1 MTSTKQKFADDNF
14 KITGNWEDQPKKL
27 KEKIHN
33 KSKSIIKIF
42 KGIWVVAL
50 LLSVF
55 LWQCRKDDFTG
66 EIKGICP
73 EVIST
78 DPATGASDVL
88 LNKQISAT
96 FNVPMDALT
105 INTTTFTLKQGTTVI
120 PGTVTYSG
128 VVAVFTPAVNLLANT
143 AYTATVTKGARDPL
157 KNAMIAD
164 YVWNFTTGS
173 APEVVS
179 TDPVNGASG
188 VPLGKVI
195 SVLFSKPMS
204 SATINSGTF
213 LLKQGLTFIPG
224 VVTYSGNTAMF
235 TPTLNLTANTV
246 YTGTITT
253 GAKDVQGN
261 SIMSNYVWSFNTGT
275 LPVVISTDPVDNA
288 VNVPLSKI
296 ISATFSKAMDVT
308 TLNNATFT
316 VKQGSNVVAGTV
328 TYFGNIVTF
337 TPSAPLLPSTL
348 YTGTI
353 SADVKDATGNKLP
366 ANYVWSFTTGNLPL
380 VISTDPINEAVNVN
394 PDKVISATFNKPMN
408 PGSINNT
415 TFTLKKGVVN
425 VAGAVTYAGMKASFT
440 PAANLD
446 PNTVYTC
453 TITTGVKDE
462 GGNAMASNYTW
473 TFRTSA
479 LPFVVSTD
487 PLNEAVDV
495 ELDKKITATFN
506 TAMAPL
512 TLNSSTFTVKHG
524 AISIAGIVS
533 YVGNVATFTPNVA
546 LSPGTLYNASI
557 TTGAKDVAGNQLSSN
572 YNWSFT
578 TGAVPVVIST
588 DPVNNAVN
596 VPLSKI
602 ITATFSK
609 AMDVSTLNSSTVTI
623 KNGLIPVS
631 GVITYFG
638 NIVTFTPTSPL
649 LPSTLYTG
657 TITSAVKDATGNNL
671 ANNYTW
677 SFTTGALPY
686 IVSTDPLNS
695 ATNVPLDKVIS
706 ATFSKAM
713 DPLTFNNTTFTV
725 KKGAVNVAGSVTYF
739 GMKGSFIPNSN
750 LDPNTVYTA
759 TITNGVKDATGNAMA
774 SSYTWSFT
782 TGSLPDIIR
791 PTVVLTSP
799 LSNAVNVALGANITA
814 TFSELMDNTSINNLT
829 FTVKK
834 GLVSVAGLVT
844 YSGLMATFN
853 PNANLESGTT
863 YRATITTGAKDI
875 AGNTLI
881 SNYEW
886 DFTTSLP
893 AGPLGIDLRTAGEYA
908 ILAGSGVTNTGLTI
922 INGDLGTSPTGTING
937 FPPGIVNGVINAANA
952 LAAQAKLDLTTA
964 FNDGQSRSTSAI
976 SLPGDLSGLTLT
988 PGLYVNS
995 TSVLLSSGS
1004 VWLDA
1009 QGDANATFIFKMGST
1024 FTSLS
1029 GTSVVLSGGAQAKNI
1044 YWIVGTSATLGTNSI
1059 FYGNIL
1065 ADQSITLETGAV
1077 LNGRALTRI
1086 AAVTLDANIVTKP

>member
-1 MTSTKQKFADDNF
+1 MMSTKQKIADDNF
-14 KITGNWEDQPKKL
+14 KITGNWEIQQKKL
-27 KEKIHN
+27 KERIHN
-33 KSKSIIKIF
+33 KSGSFTKAFRGVWI
-42 KGIWVVAL
+42 VTL
-50 LLSVF
+50 LFSLF
-55 LWQCRKDDFTG
+55 LWQCKKDDFTG
-66 EIKGICP
+66 EIKYICP

-78 DPATGASDVL
+78 NPANGASDVL
-88 LNKQISAT
+88 LNTPISAT
-96 FNVPMDALT
+96 FNEVMDGLT
-105 INTTTFTLKQGTTVI
+105 INTATFILKQGSTYI

-128 VVAVFTPAVNLLANT
+128 VVAVFTPAINLTPNT
-143 AYTATVTKGARDPL
+143 AYTATITKGAKDMV
-157 KNAMIAD
+157 KSSMVED

-173 APEVVS
+173 APAVIS

-188 VPLGKVI
+188 VPLGKVV
-195 SVLFSKPMS
+195 SVLFSKPMNP
-204 SATINSGTF
+204 ATINTGTF
-213 LLKQGLTFIPG
+213 LITQGVTPVPG

-235 TPTLNLTANTV
+235 TPVSNFTANTV

-253 GAKDVQGN
+253 GAKDVLGN
-261 SIMSNYVWSFNTGT
+261 AIMSNYVWSFNTGT

-288 VNVPLSKI
+288 VNVALSKI
-296 ISATFSKAMDVT
+296 ISATFSKAMDVS
-308 TLNNATFT
+308 TLNNSTFIL
-316 VKQGSNVVAGTV
+316 KQGANVVSGTV
-328 TYFGNIVTF
+328 TYFGNIATF
-337 TPSAPLLPSTL
+337 TPSSPLLPETL

-353 SADVKDATGNKLP
+353 TTEVKDATGNKLP
-366 ANYVWSFTTGNLPL
+366 SNYVWSFTTGKLPL
-380 VISTDPINEAVNVN
+380 VISTDPINGAVNVDR
-394 PDKVISATFNKPMN
+394 DKVISATFNKVMDMA
-408 PGSINNT
+408 SFNNT
-415 TFTLKKGVVN
+415 TFTVKKGTVT
-425 VAGAVTYAGMKASFT
+425 VAGTVTYLGMKASFI

-446 PNTVYTC
+446 PNSVYTC

-462 GGNAMASNYTW
+462 GGNSMAANYTW
-473 TFRTSA
+473 SFTTSA

-487 PLNEAVDV
+487 PLNEAVNV

-506 TAMAPL
+506 TAMDQL
-512 TLNSSTFTVKHG
+512 SLNAQTFTVRHG
-524 AISIAGIVS
+524 TTTIAGIVTYS
-533 YVGNVATFTPNVA
+533 GNIATFTPNIA
-546 LSPGTLYNASI
+546 LSPGTLYTGTI
-557 TTGAKDVAGNQLSSN
+557 TTGAKDVAGNQLSAN

-588 DPVNNAVN
+588 DPINNAVN
-596 VPLSKI
+596 VALSKI

-609 AMDVSTLNSSTVTI
+609 AMDASTLNGSTFMI
-623 KNGLIPVS
+623 HNGVIPVP

-638 NIVTFTPTSPL
+638 NIVTFTPSSPL
-649 LPSTLYTG
+649 LPGTLYTG
-657 TITSAVKDATGNNL
+657 TITSAVQDATGNNL
-671 ANNYTW
+671 ANSYSW
-677 SFTTGALPY
+677 KFTTGALPFV
-686 IVSTDPLNS
+686 VSTDPMNL
-695 ATNVPLDKVIS
+695 AINVPLDKVVS

-739 GMKGSFIPNSN
+739 GMKGTFIPNSN
-750 LDPNTVYTA
+750 LDPNTVYTC
-759 TITNGVKDATGNAMA
+759 TVTNGVKDATGNAMA
-774 SSYTWSFT
+774 ANHTWSFT
-782 TGSLPDIIR
+782 TGSLPDVTR

-799 LSNAVNVALGANITA
+799 LSNAVNVSLSSNITA
-814 TFSELMDNTSINNLT
+814 TFSELMDNSSINNLT
-829 FTVKK
+829 FTVKN
-834 GLVSVAGLVT
+834 GLVAVAGAVT

-853 PNANLESGTT
+853 PTANLVSGTT

-886 DFTTSLP
+886 DFTTILP
-893 AGPLGIDLRTAGEYA
+893 AGPLGIDLRTAGSYA
-908 ILAGSGVTNTGLTI
+908 VLAGSGVTNTGPTI
-922 INGDLGTSPTGTING
+922 INGDMGTSPTGTING

-952 LAAQAKLDLTTA
+952 LAAQAKLDLTSA

-976 SLPGDLSGLTLT
+976 SLPGNLSGLTLT

-995 TSVLLSSGS
+995 TSVLLSAGT

-1024 FTSLS
+1024 LTTNA

-1065 ADQSITLETGAV
+1065 ADQSITLTTGSV

-1086 AAVTLDANIVTKP
+1086 AAVSLDASIVTKP

>member
-1 MTSTKQKFADDNF
+1 MMSTKQKLADDNF
-14 KITGNWEDQPKKL
+14 KITGNWENQPKKL
-27 KEKIHN
+27 KERIHN
-33 KSKSIIKIF
+33 KSKGIVKVF
-42 KGIWVVAL
+42 RGIWIVTL

-66 EIKGICP
+66 EVKVICP

-78 DPATGASDVL
+78 DPVGGATDVL
-88 LNKQISAT
+88 LNKLISAT
-96 FNVPMDALT
+96 FNTAMDGMT
-105 INTTTFTLKQGTTVI
+105 INTTTFTLKQGSTPI
-120 PGTVTYSG
+120 PGTVSYSG
-128 VVAVFTPAVNLLANT
+128 VVAIFTPAVNLAANT
-143 AYTATVTKGARDPL
+143 AYTATITKGAKDPL

-173 APEVVS
+173 APAVVS
-179 TDPVNGASG
+179 TDPANGASG
-188 VPLGKVI
+188 VPLGKVV

-204 SATINSGTF
+204 STSLNSSTFTIT
-213 LLKQGLTFIPG
+213 QGITPVPG
-224 VVTYSGNTAMF
+224 VITYSGNTALF
-235 TPTLNLTANTV
+235 TPTSNFTANTV

-253 GAKDVQGN
+253 GAKDVLGN

-275 LPVVISTDPVDNA
+275 LPAVISTDPVNNA
-288 VNVPLSKI
+288 VNVALSKI
-296 ISATFSKAMDVT
+296 VTATFSKAMDVT
-308 TLNNATFT
+308 TLNNTTFT
-316 VKQGSNVVAGTV
+316 VKQGVNVVAGTV

-353 SADVKDATGNKLP
+353 SSDVKDVTGNKLP

-380 VISTDPINEAVNVN
+380 VISTDPINLAVNVIR
-394 PDKVISATFNKPMN
+394 DKVISATFNKPMDML
-408 PGSINNT
+408 SINST
-415 TFTLKKGVVN
+415 TFTVKKGAVN
-425 VAGAVTYAGMKASFT
+425 VAGTVTYSGMKASFT
-440 PAANLD
+440 PAASLD
-446 PNTVYTC
+446 PNTLYTC
-453 TITTGVKDE
+453 TLTTGIKDE
-462 GGNAMASNYTW
+462 GSNAMAANYTW
-473 TFRTSA
+473 TFTTNA

-487 PLNEAVDV
+487 PLNNDVNV

-506 TAMAPL
+506 TAMDPL
-512 TLNSSTFTVKHG
+512 SMNTATFTLKQGTITV
-524 AISIAGIVS
+524 AGVVT
-533 YVGNVATFTPNVA
+533 YFGNIATFTPNIA

-557 TTGAKDVAGNQLSSN
+557 TTGAKDVVGNQLAAN

-578 TGAVPVVIST
+578 TGAVPVVVST
-588 DPVNNAVN
+588 DPINNAVN
-596 VPLSKI
+596 VALSKI

-609 AMDVSTLNSSTVTI
+609 AMDVSTLNASTVTI
-623 KNGLIPVS
+623 KNGLIPVT

-638 NIVTFTPTSPL
+638 NIVTFTPSAPL
-649 LPSTLYTG
+649 LPGTLYTG
-657 TITSAVKDATGNNL
+657 TITSAVQDATGNNL
-671 ANNYTW
+671 ANNYVW

-686 IVSTDPLNS
+686 VVSTDPLNL
-695 ATNVPLDKVIS
+695 AVNVPLDKVVS

-750 LDPNTVYTA
+750 LDPNTVYTC
-759 TITNGVKDATGNAMA
+759 TVTNGVKDATGNAMA
-774 SSYTWSFT
+774 VNYTWSFT
-782 TGSLPDIIR
+782 TGSLPDITR
-791 PTVVLTSP
+791 PTVILTSP
-799 LSNAVNVALGANITA
+799 LSNAVNVAVGVNVTA
-814 TFSELMDNTSINNLT
+814 TFSELMDNTSITNLT
-829 FTVKK
+829 FTLKK
-834 GLVSVAGLVT
+834 GLVSVAGLVS

-853 PNANLESGTT
+853 PNDNLESGTT
-863 YRATITTGAKDI
+863 YRATITTGAKDV

-893 AGPLGIDLRTAGEYA
+893 AGPLGIDLRTAGAYA
-908 ILAGSGVTNTGLTI
+908 VLAGSGVTNTGPTI

-1024 FTSLS
+1024 LTSLA
-1029 GTSVVLSGGAQAKNI
+1029 GTSVILSGGAQAKNI

-1065 ADQSITLETGAV
+1065 ADQSITLSTGAV

-1086 AAVTLDANIVTKP
+1086 AAVSLDASLVNKP

>member
-1 MTSTKQKFADDNF
+1 MMSTKQKLADDNF
-14 KITGNWEDQPKKL
+14 KISGNWENQPKKL
-27 KEKIHN
+27 KERIHN
-33 KSKSIIKIF
+33 KSKSIVKVF
-42 KGIWVVAL
+42 RGIWIVTL
-50 LLSVF
+50 LLTVF

-78 DPATGASDVL
+78 DPANGASDVL

-96 FNVPMDALT
+96 FNEAMDGLT
-105 INTTTFTLKQGTTVI
+105 INTTTFTLKQGSTFI

-128 VVAVFTPAVNLLANT
+128 VVAVFSPAVNLVANT
-143 AYTATVTKGARDPL
+143 AYTATITKGAKDPA
-157 KNAMIAD
+157 KSSMVED

-173 APEVVS
+173 APAVVS
-179 TDPVNGASG
+179 TDPANGASG
-188 VPLGKVI
+188 VPLGKVV
-195 SVLFSKPMS
+195 SVLFSKPMGIS
-204 SATINSGTF
+204 SINSGTF
-213 LLKQGLTFIPG
+213 LITQGVTPVPG
-224 VVTYSGNTAMF
+224 VITYSGNTAMF
-235 TPTLNLTANTV
+235 TPTTNFTANTV

-253 GAKDVQGN
+253 GAKDVLGN
-261 SIMSNYVWSFNTGT
+261 AIMSNYVWSFNTGT
-275 LPVVISTDPVDNA
+275 LPLVISTDPVNNA
-288 VNVPLSKI
+288 VNVSLTKI
-296 ISATFSKAMDVT
+296 ISATFSKPMDAT
-308 TLNNATFT
+308 TLNSTTFT
-316 VKQGSNVVAGTV
+316 IKQGLNVVPGTV

-337 TPSAPLLPSTL
+337 TPSVPLLPSTL
-348 YTGTI
+348 YSATI
-353 SADVKDATGNKLP
+353 TSDAKDLTGNKLP
-366 ANYVWSFTTGNLPL
+366 ANYIWSFTTGNLPL
-380 VISTDPINEAVNVN
+380 VISTDPINEAVNVDR
-394 PDKVISATFNKPMN
+394 DKVISATFNKAMDMT
-408 PGSINNT
+408 SINST
-415 TFTLKKGVVN
+415 TFTVKKGG
-425 VAGAVTYAGMKASFT
+425 VAIAGSVTYLGMKASFT
-440 PAANLD
+440 PTAIMD

-453 TITTGVKDE
+453 TLTTGIKDE
-462 GGNAMASNYTW
+462 GGNAMAANYIWSFT
-473 TFRTSA
+473 TSA

-487 PLNEAVDV
+487 PLNNAVNV

-506 TAMAPL
+506 TAMDPL
-512 TLNSSTFTVKHG
+512 SINSTTFAVKQG
-524 AISIAGIVS
+524 TIVIAGIVT
-533 YVGNVATFTPNVA
+533 YFGNIATFTPNIA
-546 LSPGTLYNASI
+546 LSPGTLYTGTI
-557 TTGAKDVAGNQLSSN
+557 TTGAKDIAGNQIAAN
-572 YNWSFT
+572 YNWNFT
-578 TGAVPVVIST
+578 TGAVPVVVST

-596 VPLSKI
+596 VAISKV

-609 AMDVSTLNSSTVTI
+609 AMDASTLNAATVTI
-623 KNGLIPVS
+623 KNGATPVT
-631 GVITYFG
+631 GTITYFG
-638 NIVTFTPTSPL
+638 NIVTFTPNAPL
-649 LPSTLYTG
+649 LPGTLYTG
-657 TITSAVKDATGNNL
+657 TITSAVQDATGNNL

-686 IVSTDPLNS
+686 IVSTDPLNL
-695 ATNVPLDKVIS
+695 ATNVPLDKVVS

-725 KKGAVNVAGSVTYF
+725 KKGAVTVAGSVTYF

-750 LDPNTVYTA
+750 LDPNTVYTC
-759 TITNGVKDATGNAMA
+759 TVTSGVKDATGNAMA
-774 SSYTWSFT
+774 ANYNWSFT
-782 TGSLPDIIR
+782 TGSLPDVTR
-791 PTVVLTSP
+791 PTVILTSP
-799 LSNAVNVALGANITA
+799 LSNAVNVAVSSNITA
-814 TFSELMDNTSINNLT
+814 TFSELMDNTSINNIT
-829 FTVKK
+829 FTVKN
-834 GLVSVAGLVT
+834 GLIAVAGSVT

-853 PNANLESGTT
+853 PNPDLLPGTT

-886 DFTTSLP
+886 DFTTAFP
-893 AGPLGIDLRTAGEYA
+893 AGPMGIDLRTAGDYA
-908 ILAGSGVTNTGLTI
+908 VLAGSGVSNTGLTI
-922 INGDLGTSPTGTING
+922 INGDLGTSPTGTVNG

-964 FNDGQSRSTSAI
+964 FNDGMSRSTSAI

-1024 FTSLS
+1024 LTSLA

-1065 ADQSITLETGAV
+1065 ADQSITLTTGAV

-1086 AAVTLDANIVTKP
+1086 AAVTLDASIVTKP